1 MPINDISSI
10 FSQNTTAAKKKLE
23 EIEANR
29 PGAYQS
35 NWQGTINSLMDKIV
49 NQKDFSYDFN
59 ADPLYQQYKDQYTQL
74 GKQAAMDTQANAATL
89 TGGFGNSYAATAA
102 TQANQQYLTQLN
114 NVIPQLYSLAMD
126 KYQMDTDKLYNQ
138 FSAVGSQED
147 REYGQYRDTVT
158 DWKDDR
164 GYYYNKY
171 NDSIGNDQFI
181 ANYNPSED
189 QFNQNMAYNRERDA
203 IADSQWQQQFEYNKG
218 RDNVSDSQWQQ
229 SFNYQQQRD
238 NVSDSQWEKQYAL
251 SLAKSKSSGSGSS
264 GRGSSG
270 SKSSGSS
277 KIGKGLEKEIKKVKQ
292 VDQFN
297 YLSGKFGNVADKSYA
312 NMLASNVN
320 KGIITQEEANAIL
333 KKKQQEIYTAA
344 NKKK

>member
-10 FSQNTTAAKKKLE
+10 FSQNTAAAKKKLE

-74 GKQAAMDTQANAATL
+74 GKQAALDTQANAAAL

-138 FSAVGSQED
+138 FSAVGNQED

-164 GYYYNKY
+164 SYYYNKY
-171 NDSIGNDQFI
+171 NDSIGNDQFV
-181 ANYNPSED
+181 ANYNQSEN
-189 QFNQNMAYNRERDA
+189 QFNQNMAYNRKRDA
-203 IADSQWQQQFEYNKG
+203 VSDSQWQKQFDYSQS

-229 SFNYQQQRD
+229 QFDYQKYRD

-251 SLAKSKSSGSGSS
+251 SLAKSKSSGRGSS
-264 GRGSSG
+264 GSSG
-270 SKSSGSS
+270 SKSSTKKKQETSID
-277 KIGKGLEKEIKKVKQ
+277 KEKKSL
-292 VDQFN
+292 DQFN
-297 YLSGKFGNVADKSYA
+297 YFSDKFGNIADKSFA
-312 NMLASNVN
+312 NILADNVN
-320 KGIITQEEANAIL
+320 KGVLTQAEANAIL
-333 KKKQQEIYTAA
+333 KQKQQNIYTAA
-344 NKKK
+344 SKKK

>member
-1 MPINDISSI
+1 MPITDISSI

-29 PGAYQS
+29 PGPYES
-35 NWQGTINSLMDKIV
+35 NWSGTINSLMNKIV

-74 GKQAAMDTQANAATL
+74 GKQAALDTQANAAAL

-126 KYQMDTDKLYNQ
+126 KYQIDTDKLYNQ
-138 FSAVGSQED
+138 FSAVGNQED

-164 GYYYNKY
+164 SYYYNKY

-181 ANYNPSED
+181 ANYNQSED

-203 IADSQWQQQFEYNKG
+203 VSDSQWQKQFDYSQS

-229 SFNYQQQRD
+229 QFDYQKYRD

-264 GRGSSG
+264 GSSG

-277 KIGKGLEKEIKKVKQ
+277 KSG
-292 VDQFN
+292 
-297 YLSGKFGNVADKSYA
+297 SGKDLSDIFKSAYSLKHA
-312 NMLASNVN
+312 GEGAYSGMLASNVN
-320 KGIITQEEANAIL
+320 KGVITKQEANEIIRQIKAGNTTY
-333 KKKQQEIYTAA
+333 KK
-344 NKKK
+344 

>member
-1 MPINDISSI
+1 MAISDISSI
-10 FSQNTTAAKKKLE
+10 FSQNTTAAKKKLD

-89 TGGFGNSYAATAA
+89 TGGFGSSYAATAA

-164 GYYYNKY
+164 SYYYNKY
-171 NDSIGNDQFI
+171 NDSIGNDQFV
-181 ANYNPSED
+181 ANYNQSEN

-264 GRGSSG
+264 GSSG

-277 KIGKGLEKEIKKVKQ
+277 ESG
-292 VDQFN
+292 
-297 YLSGKFGNVADKSYA
+297 SGKDLSDMFKSAYSLKHA
-312 NMLASNVN
+312 GEGAYSGMLASNVN
-320 KGIITQEEANAIL
+320 KGVITKQEANEIIRQIKAGNTTY
-333 KKKQQEIYTAA
+333 KK
-344 NKKK
+344 

>member
-1 MPINDISSI
+1 MPITDISSI
-10 FSQNTTAAKKKLE
+10 FSQNTAAAKKKLD
-23 EIEANR
+23 EIEENR

-181 ANYNPSED
+181 ANYNQSED

-218 RDNVSDSQWQQ
+218 RDNASDSQWQQ

-264 GRGSSG
+264 GSSG
-270 SKSSGSS
+270 NKSSGSS
-277 KIGKGLEKEIKKVKQ
+277 KSG
-292 VDQFN
+292 
-297 YLSGKFGNVADKSYA
+297 SGKDLSDMFKSAYSLKHA
-312 NMLASNVN
+312 GEGAYSGMLASNVN
-320 KGIITQEEANAIL
+320 KGVITKQEANEIIRQIKAGNTTY
-333 KKKQQEIYTAA
+333 KK
-344 NKKK
+344 

>member
-1 MPINDISSI
+1 MPITDISSI
-10 FSQNTTAAKKKLE
+10 FSQNTTAAKKKLD

-74 GKQAAMDTQANAATL
+74 GKQAALDTQANAATL

-171 NDSIGNDQFI
+171 NDSIGNDQFV
-181 ANYNPSED
+181 ANYNQSEN

-203 IADSQWQQQFEYNKG
+203 VSDSQWQKQFDYSQS

-229 SFNYQQQRD
+229 QFDYQKYRD

-251 SLAKSKSSGSGSS
+251 SLAKSKSSGRGSS
-264 GRGSSG
+264 GSSG
-270 SKSSGSS
+270 SKSSTKKKQETSID
-277 KIGKGLEKEIKKVKQ
+277 KEKKSL
-292 VDQFN
+292 DQFN
-297 YLSGKFGNVADKSYA
+297 YFSDKFGNIADKSFA
-312 NMLASNVN
+312 NILADNVN
-320 KGIITQEEANAIL
+320 KGVLTQAEANAIL
-333 KKKQQEIYTAA
+333 KQKQQNIYTAA
-344 NKKK
+344 SKKK

>member
-1 MPINDISSI
+1 MPITDISSI

-23 EIEANR
+23 DIEANK
-29 PGAYQS
+29 PGQYHS
-35 NWQGTINSLMDKIV
+35 KWNGTINSLMDKIV

-74 GKQAAMDTQANAATL
+74 GKQAALDTQANAAAL

-126 KYQMDTDKLYNQ
+126 KYQIDTDKLYNQ
-138 FSAVGSQED
+138 FSAVGNQED

-164 GYYYNKY
+164 NYYYNKY

-181 ANYNPSED
+181 ANYNQSED

-264 GRGSSG
+264 G

-277 KIGKGLEKEIKKVKQ
+277 KSG
-292 VDQFN
+292 
-297 YLSGKFGNVADKSYA
+297 SGKDLSDMFKSAYSLKHA
-312 NMLASNVN
+312 GEGAYSGMLASNVN
-320 KGIITQEEANAIL
+320 KGVITKQEANEIIRQIKAGNTTY
-333 KKKQQEIYTAA
+333 KK
-344 NKKK
+344 

>member
-1 MPINDISSI
+1 MAISDISSI
-10 FSQNTTAAKKKLE
+10 FSQNTTAAKKKLD

-89 TGGFGNSYAATAA
+89 TGGFGSSYAATAA

-164 GYYYNKY
+164 SYYYNKY
-171 NDSIGNDQFI
+171 NDSIGNDQFV
-181 ANYNPSED
+181 ANYNQSEN

-251 SLAKSKSSGSGSS
+251 SLAKSKSSGRGSS
-264 GRGSSG
+264 GSSG
-270 SKSSGSS
+270 SKSNTKKKRETS
-277 KIGKGLEKEIKKVKQ
+277 IDKEIKSLN
-292 VDQFN
+292 QFN
-297 YLSGKFGNVADKSYA
+297 YFSDKFGNIADKSFA
-312 NMLASNVN
+312 NILADNVN
-320 KGIITQEEANAIL
+320 KGVLTQAEANAIL
-333 KKKQQEIYTAA
+333 KQKQQNIYTSAS
-344 NKKK
+344 KKK

>member
-1 MPINDISSI
+1 MAINDISSI
-10 FSQNTTAAKKKLE
+10 FSRNTAAAKKKSE

-29 PGAYQS
+29 PVPYKS
-35 NWQGTINSLMDKIV
+35 NWSGTINNLMDKIV

-74 GKQAAMDTQANAATL
+74 GKQAALDTQANAATL

-138 FSAVGSQED
+138 FSAVGNQED

-164 GYYYNKY
+164 SYYYNKY
-171 NDSIGNDQFI
+171 NDSIGNDQFV
-181 ANYNPSED
+181 ANYNQSEN

-203 IADSQWQQQFEYNKG
+203 VSDSQWQKQFDYSQS

-229 SFNYQQQRD
+229 QFDYQ
-238 NVSDSQWEKQYAL
+238 KY
-251 SLAKSKSSGSGSS
+251 
-264 GRGSSG
+264 
-270 SKSSGSS
+270 
-277 KIGKGLEKEIKKVKQ
+277 KIGRAHV
-292 VDQFN
+292 
-297 YLSGKFGNVADKSYA
+297 
-312 NMLASNVN
+312 
-320 KGIITQEEANAIL
+320 
-333 KKKQQEIYTAA
+333 
-344 NKKK
+344 

>member
-1 MPINDISSI
+1 MAINDISSI
-10 FSQNTTAAKKKLE
+10 FSRNTAAAKKKSE

-29 PGAYQS
+29 PVPYKS
-35 NWQGTINSLMDKIV
+35 NWSGTINNLMDKIV

-74 GKQAAMDTQANAATL
+74 GKQAALDTQANAATL

-138 FSAVGSQED
+138 FSAVGNQED

-164 GYYYNKY
+164 SYYYNKY
-171 NDSIGNDQFI
+171 NDSIGNDQFV
-181 ANYNPSED
+181 ANYNQSEN

-203 IADSQWQQQFEYNKG
+203 VSDSQWQQQF
-218 RDNVSDSQWQQ
+218 D
-229 SFNYQQQRD
+229 YQKYRD

-251 SLAKSKSSGSGSS
+251 SLAKSKSSG
-264 GRGSSG
+264 RGSSG
-270 SKSSGSS
+270 SKASGST
-277 KIGKGLEKEIKKVKQ
+277 KTGTGLEKAIKKVQQ

>member
-23 EIEANR
+23 DIEANK
-29 PGAYQS
+29 PGQYHS
-35 NWQGTINSLMDKIV
+35 NWNGTINSLMDKIV

-74 GKQAAMDTQANAATL
+74 GKQAALDTQANAAAL

-138 FSAVGSQED
+138 FSAVGNQED

-164 GYYYNKY
+164 NYYYNKY
-171 NDSIGNDQFI
+171 NDSIG
-181 ANYNPSED
+181 SL
-189 QFNQNMAYNRERDA
+189 
-203 IADSQWQQQFEYNKG
+203 SQIITRVKTSLIRIWHTIVKEMRYQIHSG
-218 RDNVSDSQWQQ
+218 RN
-229 SFNYQQQRD
+229 
-238 NVSDSQWEKQYAL
+238 
-251 SLAKSKSSGSGSS
+251 SLIIVRAETMYRIHSGSS
-264 GRGSSG
+264 SLIIRNIEIMYQIHSG
-270 SKSSGSS
+270 KNSMRCHLQSQ
-277 KIGKGLEKEIKKVKQ
+277 KVQEEVHPEAKQ
-292 VDQFN
+292 VVQR
-297 YLSGKFGNVADKSYA
+297 KPEQV
-312 NMLASNVN
+312 
-320 KGIITQEEANAIL
+320 
-333 KKKQQEIYTAA
+333 
-344 NKKK
+344 

>member
-1 MPINDISSI
+1 MAINDISSI
-10 FSQNTTAAKKKLE
+10 FSRNTAAAKKKSE

-29 PGAYQS
+29 PGPYKS
-35 NWQGTINSLMDKIV
+35 NWSGTINNLMDKIV

-74 GKQAAMDTQANAATL
+74 GKQAALDTQANAAAL

-181 ANYNPSED
+181 ANYNQSEN

-203 IADSQWQQQFEYNKG
+203 VSDSQWQKQFDYSQS

-229 SFNYQQQRD
+229 QFDYQKYRD

-251 SLAKSKSSGSGSS
+251 SLAKSKSSG
-264 GRGSSG
+264 RGSSG
-270 SKSSGSS
+270 SKASS
-277 KIGKGLEKEIKKVKQ
+277 KKRKENSIDKENNKSNQFYHIGEKTSQYYHNLIGH
-292 VDQFN
+292 DADLDSLSS
-297 YLSGKFGNVADKSYA
+297 YLNNEVAHGRISQAMAEKIYA
-312 NMLASNVN
+312 VERN
-320 KGIITQEEANAIL
+320 KR
-333 KKKQQEIYTAA
+333 
-344 NKKK
+344 

>member
-1 MPINDISSI
+1 MAINDISSI
-10 FSQNTTAAKKKLE
+10 FSQNTAAAKKKLE

-29 PGAYQS
+29 PGPYKS
-35 NWQGTINSLMDKIV
+35 NWSGTINNLMDKIV

-74 GKQAAMDTQANAATL
+74 GKQAALDTQANAAAL

-102 TQANQQYLTQLN
+102 TQANQQYLAQLN

-138 FSAVGSQED
+138 FSAVGNQED

-164 GYYYNKY
+164 SYYYNKY
-171 NDSIGNDQFI
+171 NDSIGNDQFV
-181 ANYNPSED
+181 ANYNQSEN

-203 IADSQWQQQFEYNKG
+203 VSDSQWQKQFDYSQS

-229 SFNYQQQRD
+229 QFDYQKYRD

-251 SLAKSKSSGSGSS
+251 SLAKSKSSG
-264 GRGSSG
+264 RGSSG
-270 SKSSGSS
+270 SKASGSS
-277 KIGKGLEKEIKKVKQ
+277 KSG
-292 VDQFN
+292 
-297 YLSGKFGNVADKSYA
+297 SGKDLSDMFKSAYSLKHA
-312 NMLASNVN
+312 GEGAYSGMLASNVN
-320 KGIITQEEANAIL
+320 KGVITKQEANEIIRQIKAGNTTY
-333 KKKQQEIYTAA
+333 KK
-344 NKKK
+344 

>member
-1 MPINDISSI
+1 MAINDISSI
-10 FSQNTTAAKKKLE
+10 FSQNTAAAKKKLE

-29 PGAYQS
+29 PGPYKS
-35 NWQGTINSLMDKIV
+35 NWSGTINNLMDKIV

-74 GKQAAMDTQANAATL
+74 GKQAALDTQANAAAL

-102 TQANQQYLTQLN
+102 TQANQQYLAQLN

-138 FSAVGSQED
+138 FSAVGNQED

-164 GYYYNKY
+164 SYYYNKY
-171 NDSIGNDQFI
+171 NDSIGNDQFV
-181 ANYNPSED
+181 ANYNQSEN

-203 IADSQWQQQFEYNKG
+203 
-218 RDNVSDSQWQQ
+218 VSDSQWQKQ
-229 SFNYQQQRD
+229 FDYSKYRD

-251 SLAKSKSSGSGSS
+251 SLAKSKSSG
-264 GRGSSG
+264 RGSSG
-270 SKSSGSS
+270 SKASGST
-277 KIGKGLEKEIKKVKQ
+277 KTGTGLEKAIKKVQQ

>member
-1 MPINDISSI
+1 MPITDISSI

-23 EIEANR
+23 DIEANK
-29 PGAYQS
+29 PGQYHS
-35 NWQGTINSLMDKIV
+35 NWNGTINSLMDKIV

-74 GKQAAMDTQANAATL
+74 GKQAALDTQANAAAL

-126 KYQMDTDKLYNQ
+126 KYQIDTDKLYNQ
-138 FSAVGSQED
+138 FSAVGNQED

-164 GYYYNKY
+164 NYYYNKY

-181 ANYNPSED
+181 ANYNQSED

-203 IADSQWQQQFEYNKG
+203 IADSQWQQQFDYNKS
-218 RDNVSDSQWQQ
+218 RDSVSDSQWQQ

-264 GRGSSG
+264 G

-277 KIGKGLEKEIKKVKQ
+277 KSG
-292 VDQFN
+292 
-297 YLSGKFGNVADKSYA
+297 SGKDLSDMFKSAYSLKHA
-312 NMLASNVN
+312 GEGAYSGMLASNVN
-320 KGIITQEEANAIL
+320 KGVITKQEANEIIRQIKAGNTTY
-333 KKKQQEIYTAA
+333 KK
-344 NKKK
+344 

>member
-23 EIEANR
+23 DIEANK
-29 PGAYQS
+29 PGQYHS
-35 NWQGTINSLMDKIV
+35 NWNGTINSLMDKIV

-74 GKQAAMDTQANAATL
+74 GKQAALDTQANAAAL

-138 FSAVGSQED
+138 FSAVGNQED

-164 GYYYNKY
+164 NYYYNKY
-171 NDSIGNDQFI
+171 NDSIGNDQFV
-181 ANYNPSED
+181 ANYNQSEN

-203 IADSQWQQQFEYNKG
+203 VSDSQWQQQF
-218 RDNVSDSQWQQ
+218 D
-229 SFNYQQQRD
+229 YQKYRD

-251 SLAKSKSSGSGSS
+251 SLAKSKSSG
-264 GRGSSG
+264 RGSSG
-270 SKSSGSS
+270 SKASGST
-277 KIGKGLEKEIKKVKQ
+277 KTGTGLEKAIKKVQQ

>member
-1 MPINDISSI
+1 MAINDISSI
-10 FSQNTTAAKKKLE
+10 FSQNTAAAKKKLE
-23 EIEANR
+23 DIEANK
-29 PGAYQS
+29 PGQYHG
-35 NWQGTINSLMDKIV
+35 NWNGTINSLMDKIV

-181 ANYNPSED
+181 ANYNQSED
-189 QFNQNMAYNRERDA
+189 QFKQNMAYNRERDA
-203 IADSQWQQQFEYNKG
+203 IADSQWQQQFDYNKS

-264 GRGSSG
+264 GSSG
-270 SKSSGSS
+270 SKASGSS
-277 KIGKGLEKEIKKVKQ
+277 KSG
-292 VDQFN
+292 
-297 YLSGKFGNVADKSYA
+297 SGKDLSDMFKSAYSLKHA
-312 NMLASNVN
+312 GEGAYSGMLASNVN
-320 KGIITQEEANAIL
+320 KGVITKQEANEIIRQIKAGNTTY
-333 KKKQQEIYTAA
+333 KK
-344 NKKK
+344 

>member
-1 MPINDISSI
+1 MPITDISSI

-23 EIEANR
+23 DIETNK
-29 PGAYQS
+29 PGQYHS
-35 NWQGTINSLMDKIV
+35 NWNGTINSLMDKIV

-74 GKQAAMDTQANAATL
+74 GKQAALDTQANAAAL

-126 KYQMDTDKLYNQ
+126 KYQIDTDKLYNQ
-138 FSAVGSQED
+138 FSAVGNQED

-164 GYYYNKY
+164 NYYYNKY
-171 NDSIGNDQFI
+171 NDSIGNDQFV
-181 ANYNPSED
+181 ANYNQSEN

-203 IADSQWQQQFEYNKG
+203 VSDSQWQKQFDYSQS

-229 SFNYQQQRD
+229 QFDYQKYRD

-264 GRGSSG
+264 G

-277 KIGKGLEKEIKKVKQ
+277 KSG
-292 VDQFN
+292 
-297 YLSGKFGNVADKSYA
+297 SGKDLSDMFKSAYSLKHA
-312 NMLASNVN
+312 GEGAYSGMLASNVN
-320 KGIITQEEANAIL
+320 KGVITKQEANEIIRQIKAGNTTY
-333 KKKQQEIYTAA
+333 KK
-344 NKKK
+344 

>member
-1 MPINDISSI
+1 
-10 FSQNTTAAKKKLE
+10 
-23 EIEANR
+23 
-29 PGAYQS
+29 
-35 NWQGTINSLMDKIV
+35 MDKIV

-89 TGGFGNSYAATAA
+89 TGGFGNSYTTAA

-181 ANYNPSED
+181 ANYNQSED

-251 SLAKSKSSGSGSS
+251 SLAKSKSSEAVHPEEVHPEANQVVQA
-264 GRGSSG
+264 
-270 SKSSGSS
+270 K
-277 KIGKGLEKEIKKVKQ
+277 LEKV
-292 VDQFN
+292 
-297 YLSGKFGNVADKSYA
+297 
-312 NMLASNVN
+312 
-320 KGIITQEEANAIL
+320 
-333 KKKQQEIYTAA
+333 
-344 NKKK
+344 

>member
-23 EIEANR
+23 DIEANKQ
-29 PGAYQS
+29 GQYHS
-35 NWQGTINSLMDKIV
+35 NWNGTINSLMDKIV

-74 GKQAAMDTQANAATL
+74 GKQAALDTQANAAAL

-138 FSAVGSQED
+138 FSAVGNQED

-164 GYYYNKY
+164 NYYYNKY
-171 NDSIGNDQFI
+171 NDSIGNDQFV
-181 ANYNPSED
+181 ANYNQSEN

-203 IADSQWQQQFEYNKG
+203 
-218 RDNVSDSQWQQ
+218 
-229 SFNYQQQRD
+229 
-238 NVSDSQWEKQYAL
+238 VSDSQWEKQYAL
-251 SLAKSKSSGSGSS
+251 SLAKSKSSG
-264 GRGSSG
+264 RGSSG
-270 SKSSGSS
+270 SKASGST
-277 KIGKGLEKEIKKVKQ
+277 KTGTGLEKAIKKVQQ

>member
-1 MPINDISSI
+1 MAINDISSI
-10 FSQNTTAAKKKLE
+10 FSRNTAAAKKKSE

-29 PGAYQS
+29 PVPYKS
-35 NWQGTINSLMDKIV
+35 NWSGTINNLMDKIV

-74 GKQAAMDTQANAATL
+74 GKQAALDTQANAATL

-138 FSAVGSQED
+138 FSAVGNQED

-164 GYYYNKY
+164 SYYYNKY
-171 NDSIGNDQFI
+171 NDSIGNDQFV
-181 ANYNPSED
+181 ANYNQSEN

-203 IADSQWQQQFEYNKG
+203 VSDSQWQKQFDYSQS

-229 SFNYQQQRD
+229 QFDYQKYRD

-251 SLAKSKSSGSGSS
+251 SLAKSKSSG
-264 GRGSSG
+264 RGSSG
-270 SKSSGSS
+270 SKASGST
-277 KIGKGLEKEIKKVKQ
+277 KTGTGLEKAIKKVQQ

-297 YLSGKFGNVADKSYA
+297 YLPGKFGNVADKSYA

>member
-1 MPINDISSI
+1 MAINDISSI
-10 FSQNTTAAKKKLE
+10 FSQNTAAAKKKLE

-29 PGAYQS
+29 PGPYES
-35 NWQGTINSLMDKIV
+35 NWSGTINNLMDKIV

-74 GKQAAMDTQANAATL
+74 GKQAALDTQANAAAL

-126 KYQMDTDKLYNQ
+126 KYQIDTDKLYNQ
-138 FSAVGSQED
+138 FSAVGNQED

-164 GYYYNKY
+164 SYYYNKY

-181 ANYNPSED
+181 ANYNQSED

-203 IADSQWQQQFEYNKG
+203 IADSQWQQQFDYNKS

-264 GRGSSG
+264 G

-277 KIGKGLEKEIKKVKQ
+277 KSG
-292 VDQFN
+292 
-297 YLSGKFGNVADKSYA
+297 SGKDLSDMFKSAYSLKHA
-312 NMLASNVN
+312 GEGAYSGMLASNVN
-320 KGIITQEEANAIL
+320 KGVITKQEANEIIRQIKAGNTTY
-333 KKKQQEIYTAA
+333 KK
-344 NKKK
+344 

>member
-23 EIEANR
+23 DIEANK
-29 PGAYQS
+29 PGQYHS
-35 NWQGTINSLMDKIV
+35 NWNGTINSLMDKIV

-74 GKQAAMDTQANAATL
+74 GKQAALDTQANAAAL

-138 FSAVGSQED
+138 FSAVGNQED

-164 GYYYNKY
+164 NYYYN
-171 NDSIGNDQFI
+171 NDQFV
-181 ANYNPSED
+181 ANYNQSEN

-203 IADSQWQQQFEYNKG
+203 VSDSQWQKQFDYSQS

-229 SFNYQQQRD
+229 QFDYQKYRD

-251 SLAKSKSSGSGSS
+251 SLAKSKSSG
-264 GRGSSG
+264 RGSSG
-270 SKSSGSS
+270 SKASGST
-277 KIGKGLEKEIKKVKQ
+277 KTGTGLEKAIKKVQQ

>member
-1 MPINDISSI
+1 M
-10 FSQNTTAAKKKLE
+10 
-23 EIEANR
+23 
-29 PGAYQS
+29 
-35 NWQGTINSLMDKIV
+35 
-49 NQKDFSYDFN
+49 
-59 ADPLYQQYKDQYTQL
+59 
-74 GKQAAMDTQANAATL
+74 

-138 FSAVGSQED
+138 FSAVGNQED

-164 GYYYNKY
+164 SYYYNKY
-171 NDSIGNDQFI
+171 NDSIGNDQFV
-181 ANYNPSED
+181 ANYNQSEN

-203 IADSQWQQQFEYNKG
+203 VSDSQWQKQFDYSQS

-229 SFNYQQQRD
+229 QFDYQKYRD

-264 GRGSSG
+264 G
-270 SKSSGSS
+270 SKASGSS
-277 KIGKGLEKEIKKVKQ
+277 KSG
-292 VDQFN
+292 
-297 YLSGKFGNVADKSYA
+297 SGKDLSDMFKSAYSLKHA
-312 NMLASNVN
+312 GEGAYSGMLASNVN
-320 KGIITQEEANAIL
+320 KGVITKQEANEIIRQIKAGNTTY
-333 KKKQQEIYTAA
+333 KK
-344 NKKK
+344 

>member
-10 FSQNTTAAKKKLE
+10 FSQNTTTAKKKLE

-29 PGAYQS
+29 PGAYKS
-35 NWQGTINSLMDKIV
+35 NWNGTINNLMDKIV

-74 GKQAAMDTQANAATL
+74 GKQAALDTQANAAAL

-138 FSAVGSQED
+138 FSAVGNQED

-164 GYYYNKY
+164 SYYYNKY

-181 ANYNPSED
+181 ANYNQSED

-218 RDNVSDSQWQQ
+218 RDNVSDSQW
-229 SFNYQQQRD
+229 
-238 NVSDSQWEKQYAL
+238 EKQYAL
-251 SLAKSKSSGSGSS
+251 SLAKSKSSG
-264 GRGSSG
+264 RGSSG
-270 SKSSGSS
+270 SGSSRSKSSGSS
-277 KIGKGLEKEIKKVKQ
+277 KIGKGLEKEIKKVQQ

-297 YLSGKFGNVADKSYA
+297 YLSGKFGNIADKSYA

-320 KGIITQEEANAIL
+320 KGIITQAEANAIL
-333 KKKQQEIYTAA
+333 KKKHTAA

>member
-181 ANYNPSED
+181 ANYNQSED

-203 IADSQWQQQFEYNKG
+203 IADSQWQQQLNITKAGIMY
-218 RDNVSDSQWQQ
+218 RI
-229 SFNYQQQRD
+229 R
-238 NVSDSQWEKQYAL
+238 
-251 SLAKSKSSGSGSS
+251 SGSS
-264 GRGSSG
+264 RLITSSREIMYQIHSG
-270 SKSSGSS
+270 KSSMRCHLLSQRVLEAVHPEEVHPEANQVVQA
-277 KIGKGLEKEIKKVKQ
+277 KLEKV
-292 VDQFN
+292 
-297 YLSGKFGNVADKSYA
+297 
-312 NMLASNVN
+312 
-320 KGIITQEEANAIL
+320 
-333 KKKQQEIYTAA
+333 
-344 NKKK
+344 

>member
-1 MPINDISSI
+1 MPITDISSI

-23 EIEANR
+23 DIEANK
-29 PGAYQS
+29 PGQYHS
-35 NWQGTINSLMDKIV
+35 NWNGTINSLMDKIV

-74 GKQAAMDTQANAATL
+74 GKQAALDTQANAAAL

-126 KYQMDTDKLYNQ
+126 KYQIDTDKLYNQ
-138 FSAVGSQED
+138 FSAVGNQED

-164 GYYYNKY
+164 SYYYNKY
-171 NDSIGNDQFI
+171 NDSIGNDQFV
-181 ANYNPSED
+181 ANYNQSEN

-203 IADSQWQQQFEYNKG
+203 VSDSQWQKQFDYSQS

-229 SFNYQQQRD
+229 QFDYQKYRD

-264 GRGSSG
+264 G

-277 KIGKGLEKEIKKVKQ
+277 KSG
-292 VDQFN
+292 
-297 YLSGKFGNVADKSYA
+297 SGKDLSDMFKSAYSLKHA
-312 NMLASNVN
+312 GEGAYSGMLASNVN
-320 KGIITQEEANAIL
+320 KGVITKQEANEIIRQIKAGNTTY
-333 KKKQQEIYTAA
+333 KK
-344 NKKK
+344 